1 MELRPFFGLYGHFG
15 ALSWENWKNKATF
28 ITEPK
33 KVFIV
38 KVPLFLQFEHV

>member
-1 MELRPFFGLYGHFG
+1 MILLNREDAVHFG

>member
-1 MELRPFFGLYGHFG
+1 MAIWPFWPLWPLKGLKLGK
-15 ALSWENWKNKATF
+15 LKKNKATF